1 MTPHPPLH
9 QLNPLTRFDD
19 RANDYARFRPSY
31 PTVVIDTLL
40 GGLGDPA
47 KLIALDAGAGTGI
60 SSRLLADRGL
70 RVWAAEPN
78 AAMRAAAEPHPG
90 VTYID
95 ATAEHT
101 GLPDAS
107 VDLVTSFQAFHWFE
121 PTSTLREFQRLLR
134 LGGRLALVWNERDA
148 RDAFTAEYG
157 IAILEAAGDHP
168 ALKRS
173 GVELSEQYL
182 GTSALFCNARIVKH
196 PNSKRMAR
204 EALLGA
210 SLSGSYIP
218 RSGPMHDR
226 LMRELGRLHEK
237 YAGADGCVEMIY
249 QTEMLLAERS

>member
-19 RANDYARFRPSY
+19 RANEYARFRPGY
-31 PTVVIDTLL
+31 PAAAIDTLL
-40 GGLGDPA
+40 SGFGDPA
-47 KLIALDAGAGTGI
+47 TLTALDAGAGTGI
-60 SSRLLADRGL
+60 SARALADRGL
-70 RVWAAEPN
+70 RVWAIEPN
-78 AAMRAAAEPHPG
+78 AAMRAAAAPHPG
-90 VTYID
+90 VTFVD

-107 VDLVTSFQAFHWFE
+107 VDLVASFQAFHWFE
-121 PTSTLREFQRLLR
+121 PVSALREFHRLLR
-134 LGGRLALVWNERDA
+134 PGGRVALVWNERDA

-182 GTSALFCNARIVKH
+182 GASALFRGARIVKH

-218 RSGPMHDR
+218 RSGPIHDK
-226 LMRELGRLHEK
+226 LLEQLKHLHEK

-249 QTEMLLAERS
+249 QTEMLLAERG